1 MSHILLNVQSMQS
14 RSSQSS
20 RNAINQEFF
29 GPDTYGIPTNYV
41 ILTAKWHTDTVSS
54 GVEEQ
59 KFKASPPVLSLKVPP
74 AFKRDDTIMKK
85 AVSKVSRRSIPAT
98 AFSVGDLQEA
108 TNSFSQANLLGE
120 CGLGSVYRAELPD
133 GQVLAVKKL
142 DMDASAPII
151 QNEDDFLRV
160 IDGLAKLQHANC
172 EELVGYCTEHGQRLL
187 VYEYFSQG
195 TVNELLHGEGSVDY
209 TKGLSWNMRVKITL
223 GAARALEYVSS
234 YYHLSQLD
242 VPCLKW
248 CLVVMADS

>member
-1 MSHILLNVQSMQS
+1 M
-14 RSSQSS
+14 
-20 RNAINQEFF
+20 FF
-29 GPDTYGIPTNYV
+29 GPDNYEFLLIMLFSLGNGHIDPV
-41 ILTAKWHTDTVSS
+41 YS
-54 GVEEQ
+54 GLEEQ

-98 AFSVGDLQEA
+98 AFSVADLQEA

-120 CGLGSVYRAELPD
+120 CGLGCVYRAEFPD

-142 DMDASAPII
+142 DLDASASIV

-172 EELVGYCTEHGQRLL
+172 EELMGYCTEHGQRLL

-195 TVNELLHGEGSVDY
+195 TVNELLHGGDSVDY

-242 VPCLKW
+242 VPCLN
-248 CLVVMADS
+248 